1 MTNPGIRKL
10 YVLLNEN
17 NFSERLIA
25 LVPERLAV
33 KSNSLFT
40 NLVNLRV
47 LDTPA
52 VVESSIYQPVTI
64 GI

>member
-40 NLVNLRV
+40 KLVNLRV

-52 VVESSIYQPVTI
+52 VRNRR
-64 GI
+64 